1 MNWTF
6 GAEEIPL
13 RVLPSGHI
21 LTAPVFRLVGDGN
34 KKTYIQANNHGGEI
48 AGNGAIFSLLQK
60 LTSYDIYG
68 TIVIV
73 PHCNPVS
80 LNAQIDDA
88 QIGVYD
94 ALTGQNW
101 NRLFQLLV
109 SKEPQSWQVDVPD
122 FAHRHRDDPWEKIKK
137 KYRVELGQALSRL
150 QNEAS
155 FRGLKY
161 ALRFALQLQSF
172 SYDAD
177 YVLDLHT
184 GDAAPRYLYAPE
196 YTLDS
201 APYFKIQRVLE
212 MGNVFEGAFDEA
224 HFCPWM
230 MLAAELQELGRPDI
244 HLDVEAYTVEL
255 GSLLQIVPEQMDQD
269 AERILNYLKHK
280 KMISGEPERPTDT
293 TYCCKMRDYVS
304 YQAPASGLA
313 VISLDPGSMVKRGD
327 QIGYVLTMRNLKSID
342 RPEQAQTPIY
352 IREDGI
358 LITRRLSPIVSEGQ
372 VLFKLMTNWRVL

>member
-13 RVLPSGHI
+13 RVLPSGHT
-21 LTAPVFRLVGDGN
+21 LTAPVFHLVGDGN

-60 LTSYDIYG
+60 LRAYDIYG

-80 LNAQIDDA
+80 LNVQIDDA

-109 SKEPQSWQVDVPD
+109 SKEPQSWQLDLAD

-137 KYRVELGQALSRL
+137 KYRVELGQALWRL
-150 QNEAS
+150 QSEAS
-155 FRGLKY
+155 FHGLKY
-161 ALRFALQLQSF
+161 ALRFALQLQSL

-184 GDAAPRYLYAPE
+184 GDSAPRYLYAPE
-196 YTLDS
+196 YALGS
-201 APYFKIQRVLE
+201 APYFKIQRVLA
-212 MGNVFEGAFDEA
+212 MANVFEGAFDEA

-230 MLAAELQELGRPDI
+230 MLAAELQEQGRPDI
-244 HLDVEAYTVEL
+244 QLDVEAYTVEL
-255 GSLLQIVPEQMDQD
+255 GSLLQIVPEQMDHD
-269 AERILNYLKHK
+269 AEGILNYLKHK
-280 KMISGEPERPTDT
+280 KMISGEAEPPTDP

-313 VISLDPGSMVKRGD
+313 VITLDPGTMVKRGE
-327 QIGYVLTMRNLKSID
+327 QIGYVLTLRNLKNID
-342 RPEQAQTPIY
+342 RPEQAQTPIHV
-352 IREDGI
+352 REDGI

>member
-6 GAEEIPL
+6 GTEEIPL
-13 RVLPSGHI
+13 RVLPSGHT
-21 LTAPVFRLVGDGN
+21 LTAPVFRLVGEGN

-48 AGNGAIFSLLQK
+48 AGNGAIFSLVRKLQ
-60 LTSYDIYG
+60 SYDIYG
-68 TIVIV
+68 TIIIV

-80 LNAQIDDA
+80 LNTQVDDA

-94 ALTGQNW
+94 ALTGHNW

-109 SKEPQSWQVDVPD
+109 SKEPQPWQVDLPD
-122 FAHRHRDDPWEKIKK
+122 FVHRHRNDPWDKMKK
-137 KYRVELGQALSRL
+137 KYRVELALALSRL
-150 QNEAS
+150 QTEAS
-155 FRGLKY
+155 VRGLKY
-161 ALRFALQLQSF
+161 ALRFALQLQSL
-172 SYDAD
+172 SCDAD

-184 GDAAPRYLYAPE
+184 GDTAPHYLYAPE
-196 YTLDS
+196 YTHES
-201 APYFKIQRVLE
+201 ARYFKIQRVLE

-230 MLAAELQELGRPDI
+230 MLVAELNEQGRRDI
-244 HLDVEAYTVEL
+244 QLDVEAYTVEL
-255 GSLLQIVPEQMDQD
+255 GSLLKIIPEQMDQD

-280 KMISGEPERPTDT
+280 KMISGEAEVPKDT
-293 TYCCKMRDYVS
+293 IYCSKMRDYVS

-313 VISLDPGSMVKRGD
+313 VITLEPGVMVKRGD
-327 QIGYVLTMRNLKSID
+327 QIGYILTMRNLKNIH
-342 RPEQAQTPIY
+342 RPEQAQTPIHV
-352 IREDGI
+352 REDGI